1 MTRVK
6 NDNIFYTNEI
16 NLKPKMNLKEIIN
29 YRRSVRHYKTDSI
42 EAEKVKQCI
51 ELATLAPNSS
61 NMQLWE
67 FYHITNPEILK
78 KMANA
83 CLNQQSA
90 TTAQQMVVFVT
101 RQDLYRKRAKEM
113 LTLETENVLKNSPT
127 AKQEKRLKSW
137 KMYYGRIMPTLYI
150 RFFGIIG
157 IIRKIIV
164 NIVGLFRPIVYQVSE
179 NDMRVV
185 VHKTCALAAQ
195 TFMLAMANEKYDTC
209 PMEGFDSKKMKR
221 ILKLPF
227 GAEINMVIS
236 CGIREEQG
244 VWGERMRIPFD
255 EIYSRI

>member
-1 MTRVK
+1 MTL
-6 NDNIFYTNEI
+6 E
-16 NLKPKMNLKEIIN
+16 EIIN
-29 YRRSVRHYKTDSI
+29 HRRSIRHYNNELLDS
-42 EAEKVKQCI
+42 EKVKHCI

-78 KMANA
+78 KLAVA
-83 CLNQQSA
+83 CLNQESA

-101 RQDLYRKRAKEM
+101 RQDLFQKRAKIMTE
-113 LTLETENVLKNSPT
+113 LETQNVQKNSPKL
-127 AKQEKRLKSW
+127 KQEKRINRW
-137 KMYYGRIMPTLYI
+137 KMYYGKIMPFLYV
-150 RFFGIIG
+150 RFFGVFG

-209 PMEGFDSKKMKR
+209 PMEGFDSKKLKD
-221 ILKLPF
+221 ILKLPY
-227 GAEINMVIS
+227 GAEINMVVS
-236 CGIREEQG
+236 CGIRDEHG
-244 VWGERMRIPFD
+244 VWGDRMRIPF
-255 EIYSRI
+255 EEVYKKI

>member
-1 MTRVK
+1 MTL
-6 NDNIFYTNEI
+6 E
-16 NLKPKMNLKEIIN
+16 EIIN
-29 YRRSVRHYKTDSI
+29 YRRSVRNYKEIPIDP
-42 EAEKVKQCI
+42 EKVKHCL

-78 KMANA
+78 KITVAS
-83 CLNQQSA
+83 LNQQSA
-90 TTAQQMVVFVT
+90 STAQQMVVFVT

-113 LTLETENVLKNSPT
+113 TDLETQNVLKNSPQL
-127 AKQEKRLKSW
+127 KQEKRINRW
-137 KMYYGRIMPTLYI
+137 KMYYGKIIPFLYL
-150 RFFGIIG
+150 RFFGVFG
-157 IIRKIIV
+157 IIRIIIV
-164 NIVGLFRPIVYQVSE
+164 NLVGLFRPIVYQVSE

-209 PMEGFDSKKMKR
+209 PMEGFDSRKMKR

-227 GAEINMVIS
+227 GAEINMVVS

-244 VWGERMRIPFD
+244 VWGDRMRIPFD
-255 EIYSRI
+255 EVYRKV